1 MRLHA
6 DGLRRVGPAINQG
19 DGGEADAPAL
29 PARKHRHNVES
40 VRIGMRKKIT
50 WAAFAA
56 LTLAFATPAAAQDAL
71 TFTAATCAQSSA
83 AADEAGDQ
91 AIVDAAA
98 GDFNQ
103 RGFAAL
109 QSHLSAL
116 RSVLAHAPHC
126 YPRIERRGADI
137 LVRSE
142 DAEEYLVISSLLTS
156 AAAARGEQVSITMT
170 RNTYLSAYF
179 MLVSNAVE
187 AHRYDEAIALA
198 DAGLA
203 LQPGHQFLIMERASA
218 LIGLHRLE
226 EAHTALRA
234 ALDDAELALTLDRPR
249 FLRNDGVVLI
259 DLNRLDEA
267 EAALNESIRLQP
279 ENPGARNE
287 LSYIAQLR
295 AGGAQRQVEVI
306 APNAPR
312 PDK

>member
-1 MRLHA
+1 MPR
-6 DGLRRVGPAINQG
+6 
-19 DGGEADAPAL
+19 AL
-29 PARKHRHNVES
+29 PARKHRHNVGL
-40 VRIGMRKKIT
+40 VRIGMGKKIT
-50 WAAFAA
+50 WAALAA
-56 LTLAFATPAAAQDAL
+56 LALTFATPAAAQDAP
-71 TFTAATCAQSSA
+71 TFAAVTCAESSA
-83 AADEAGDQ
+83 APDEAGDQ
-91 AIVDAAA
+91 AIVDAAV

-103 RGFAAL
+103 RGFPAL

-116 RSVLAHAPHC
+116 RRVMGHTPAC
-126 YPRIERRGADI
+126 YPKIEQRGADI
-137 LVRSE
+137 IVRSE
-142 DAEEYLVISSLLTS
+142 DMDEYLVISSLLAS
-156 AAAARGEQVSITMT
+156 AAQARGEQASIVMA

-179 MLVSNAVE
+179 MLTSNAVE
-187 AHRYDEAIALA
+187 RRRYDEAIELA

-234 ALDDAELALTLDRPR
+234 ALDDAGLALTLDRPR

-267 EAALNESIRLQP
+267 EGALNESMRLQP
-279 ENPGARNE
+279 DNPGARNE

-312 PDK
+312 ADK